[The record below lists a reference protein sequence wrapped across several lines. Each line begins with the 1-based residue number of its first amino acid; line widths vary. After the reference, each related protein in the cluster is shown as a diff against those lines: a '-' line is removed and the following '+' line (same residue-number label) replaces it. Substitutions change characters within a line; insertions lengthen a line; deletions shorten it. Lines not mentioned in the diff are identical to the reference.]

1 MNEVKIGNN
10 IKTIRTSK
18 QISQKELAERL
29 GITPNYLS
37 MIEND
42 AKKPSLT
49 LMERLSTALNI
60 PLAAFFAEL
69 SLTQSN

>member
-1 MNEVKIGNN
+1 MTIGNN

-18 QISQKELAERL
+18 QISQKALAKQV

-37 MIEND
+37 MIENN

-49 LMERLSTALNI
+49 LVEKLAMVMNI
-60 PLAAFFAEL
+60 PLATLFAEL
-69 SLTQSN
+69 SFS